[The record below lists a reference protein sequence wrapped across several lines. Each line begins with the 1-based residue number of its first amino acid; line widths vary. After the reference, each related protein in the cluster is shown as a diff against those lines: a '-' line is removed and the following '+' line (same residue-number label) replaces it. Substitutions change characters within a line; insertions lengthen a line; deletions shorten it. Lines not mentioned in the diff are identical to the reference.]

1 MTAIFPLQN
10 DVTLHRSN
18 SYPTSNAH
26 AEEMG
31 LTGTK
36 NKEVR
41 ALTIAAFRV
50 AQNNSQLSTVIM
62 NRDLLLFL
70 LANSDTALKYWIEK
84 RRLIEVLGGYRLTP
98 DGLTEC
104 QNTLLGL
111 SGAYSTTEQKVQE
124 WQERMVSGDRVAC
137 NPHQF
142 SSAYWNVAPE
152 FR

>member
-1 MTAIFPLQN
+1 MTALFPLET
-10 DVTLHRSN
+10 DVTLHRSD

-50 AQNNSQLSTVIM
+50 AQNNSQLSAVSM
-62 NRDLLLFL
+62 NRELLLFL
-70 LANSDTALKYWIEK
+70 LANSDTALKYWVGK
-84 RRLIEVLGGYRLTP
+84 GRLIEDLHGYRLTP
-98 DGLTEC
+98 TGLTEC

-137 NPHQF
+137 NPHRF
-142 SSAYWNVAPE
+142 SPGYWHVA
-152 FR
+152 